1 MAQGF
6 FVNVLLVLG
15 IGVMLFRLNFTLAL
29 YVMIPI
35 PFVVVGTW
43 FFWHIIYPRYYRFWD
58 SQSKLGALLN
68 GMLSGIRTV
77 KAFAQEEAPAEAP
90 PDPWKGALGLSYVDT
105 SGNSETSTFGLDFKV
120 ERLPEP
126 WGLEITGRFNRAS
139 NDGDLTAERY
149 YLGGRAKRA
158 LSDRWELFGG
168 LSGEK
173 DEFAGFDLRLLAEAG
188 AAYQLLLGP
197 EHFLSVDAGL
207 TYTDEGRVDPQ
218 PDASW
223 FGGVLGLAYEWKIS
237 DTTSFTERLLYYPN
251 FEESSDWRIASDTGI
266 QTAISSLLA
275 LKFSYEY
282 RYRNEPLVLADGSVA
297 DSTDTTTRFSVVFN
311 F

>member
-1 MAQGF
+1 MKR
-6 FVNVLLVLG
+6 LLVLAG
-15 IGVMLFRLNFTLAL
+15 LILLA
-29 YVMIPI
+29 
-35 PFVVVGTW
+35 
-43 FFWHIIYPRYYRFWD
+43 
-58 SQSKLGALLN
+58 
-68 GMLSGIRTV
+68 SGS
-77 KAFAQEEAPAEAP
+77 AFAQEEAPAEAP

-126 WGLEITGRFNRAS
+126 WGLEITGLFNRAS

-149 YLGGRAKRA
+149 YLGGRVKRA
-158 LSDRWELFGG
+158 LNDRWELFGG

-188 AAYQLLLGP
+188 VAYKLLLGP

-207 TYTDEGRVDPQ
+207 TYTDEDRLDPE

-251 FEESSDWRIASDTGI
+251 FEESSDWRLSSDTGI

-282 RYRNEPLVLADGSVA
+282 RYRNEPLVVADGSEA